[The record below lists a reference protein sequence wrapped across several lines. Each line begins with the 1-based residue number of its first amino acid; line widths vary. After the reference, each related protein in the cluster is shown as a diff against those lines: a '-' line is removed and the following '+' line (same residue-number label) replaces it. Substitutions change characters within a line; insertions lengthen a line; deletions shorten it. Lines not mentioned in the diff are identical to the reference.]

1 MFSSIRSFFGY
12 FINRTTLTIVFLL
25 LLSLLIWF
33 VGPLLA
39 ISLASAKL
47 QPLGPE
53 WIRWSVIAAIWFFW
67 LIKLLIRWW
76 RHRNMND
83 ALLSQLVKMQAPKA
97 GEGQAAGSREV
108 AELGRRFEEAA
119 AVLKKTRFSSN
130 EKGGVLARL
139 SNQYVYQLPW
149 YAFIGAPGSGK
160 TTALV
165 NAGLTFPLAD
175 QFGKAAI
182 RGVGGTRSCD
192 WWFTNEAVLIDTAG
206 RYTTQES
213 NESVDKAEWQGFLGL
228 LKRFR
233 PRQPLNG
240 VLLTL
245 SVSDLLQMS
254 TQERE
259 MHAATLKA
267 RLAELHD
274 GLGVQLPVYVLVTK
288 ADLLSGF
295 LEYFL
300 NCTREERAQVW
311 GFTLPYD
318 PRNTAPVAVREIFN
332 QEFDLLYRRLN
343 DGMHQRLLAEPD
355 LSRRAL
361 AYSLPQQLSG
371 LREVVGQLLASVFSE
386 SKFNQQPLLRG
397 VYFTSA
403 TQEGTPF
410 DRVLGAMQ
418 RTFGVPSKVAGME
431 ASTGTGKTFFLQD
444 LLQKVVFPEHF
455 IAGRNM
461 AAERRLRLALA
472 GGIAVC
478 AALFVAAN
486 IAWSPWVS
494 YGNNNRYVEE
504 VGTKAQAL
512 RATVETIPATPQE
525 DAAALLPVLDQ
536 ARGVAW
542 SDKFEFA
549 SVPWG
554 YRYGLY
560 QGHKLDTAGQI
571 AYSRLLDE
579 AFLPRLATRLQ
590 ALLQN
595 APQGNS
601 DYLYQA
607 LKAYLMLGG
616 AGPFDADALKLWIRA
631 DWDRSL
637 AAATVEQRKHL
648 DEHLDALMRDKVVI
662 SPFPLNQGLVGSTR
676 AVLNQQ
682 PPANRTYSRI
692 KARLLGPEPPEFTIA
707 GVAGPEAP
715 NVLVRASRQPL
726 NAGIPGLFTARGYPR
741 FQKELASAMADMG
754 AEDAWVLGRAAPAAK
769 LAPPNPIELLQ
780 QSQQVTRL
788 YLTEYAKLWQDYLN
802 DVRLIGRNS
811 LSDTVAVTRLLASV
825 ESPLLLLTRAAAK
838 ETTLIRVEATTG
850 TRVDQAVD
858 KLGRLKQEMTAAAGM
873 ARGLNAPAGLDDKI
887 EMIVQGPF
895 AALHSVTKGAPGTAP
910 IDALSKVLE
919 DYLSSLMAAESA
931 LRAGTIPRT
940 QDAENRVRAE
950 AARMPQ
956 PVRGVL
962 EALVGQATQQVAGGA
977 RSSASAN
984 VKGGVGQTCAA
995 VIAGRYP
1002 LSRRS
1007 TQDVQPND
1015 FAQVFAP
1022 GGLMDDTFQKNLAP
1036 FVDTSKATWAPRPG
1050 PEGAAAGSASD
1061 LAQFQRASVIRDA
1074 FFAPGS
1080 RNMKFDLIVRVVQ
1093 LGGADK
1099 VELDVDGQMVTAA
1112 AGSDGSKRISWPG
1125 VRGTNQVRLAVGKA
1139 APLSADGAWALHRLI
1154 DRGQMQGG
1162 TPPERVLVN
1171 FNVDGRTVGIEFTA
1185 QSVRNPLRLPQLE
1198 GFACPGRG

>member
-1 MFSSIRSFFGY
+1 MLSSIRRFFGY
-12 FINRTTLTIVFLL
+12 FLNRTTLTILFLL

-39 ISLASAKL
+39 ISLAEARL
-47 QPLGPE
+47 EPLAPE
-53 WIRWSVIAAIWFFW
+53 WIRWSLIAAIWLLW
-67 LIKLLIRWW
+67 LLKVAIRWW
-76 RHRNMND
+76 RQRNMND
-83 ALLSQLVKMQAPKA
+83 ALLSQLAKMQQPKP

-119 AVLKKTRFSSN
+119 AVLKKMRFSATG
-130 EKGGVLARL
+130 KGGMLALL

-182 RGVGGTRSCD
+182 RGVGGTRNCD

-213 NESVDKAEWQGFLGL
+213 NESLDRAEWQGFLGL

-254 TQERE
+254 AQERE
-259 MHAATLKA
+259 VHAATLKA
-267 RLAELHD
+267 RLAELRD

-300 NCTREERAQVW
+300 NVTREERAQVW
-311 GFTLPYD
+311 GFTLPYQ
-318 PRNTAPVAVREIFN
+318 PENTSPIPVREIFN
-332 QEFDLLYRRLN
+332 QEFDLLYQRLN
-343 DGMHQRLLAEPD
+343 AGMHERLLAEPD

-371 LREVVGQLLASVFSE
+371 LRDVVGRLLASVFSE
-386 SKFNQQPLLRG
+386 SKFNEQPLLRG

-410 DRVLGAMQ
+410 DRVLGTMQ
-418 RTFGVPSKVAGME
+418 RTFGVPTKVAGVD
-431 ASTGTGKTFFLQD
+431 ASPGTGKSFFLQD

-461 AAERRLRLALA
+461 AAERRLRLVLA
-472 GGIAVC
+472 GGLAACAV
-478 AALFVAAN
+478 LFVAAN
-486 IAWSPWVS
+486 IAWSPWAS
-494 YGNNNRYVEE
+494 YGNNSRYVEE

-512 RATVETIPATPQE
+512 RASVETIPATPNE
-525 DAAALLPVLDQ
+525 DAAGLLPILTQ
-536 ARGVAW
+536 ARSVAW
-542 SDKFEFA
+542 SDQFDFDD
-549 SVPWG
+549 VPWG

-560 QGHKLDTAGQI
+560 QGNKLDTAGQI
-571 AYSRLLDE
+571 AYSRLLEE

-590 ALLQN
+590 TLLRN

-616 AGPFDADALKLWIRA
+616 SGPFDADALKVWIRA
-631 DWDRSL
+631 DWDRTL
-637 AAATVEQRKHL
+637 ATTTVEQRKEL

-662 SPFPLNQGLVGSTR
+662 SPFPLNQDLVRNAR

-682 PPANRTYSRI
+682 PPASRTYSRI
-692 KARLLGPEPPEFTIA
+692 KARLLGPDPPEFTIA
-707 GVAGPEAP
+707 AVAGPEAP

-741 FQKELASAMADMG
+741 FQKELASAMADLG
-754 AEDAWVLGRAAPAAK
+754 TEDAWVLGRASPNTKAM
-769 LAPPNPIELLQ
+769 PPNPIEVLQ

-802 DVRLIGRNS
+802 DVRLIGRNN
-811 LSDTVAVTRLLASV
+811 LSDTIAVTRLLASV
-825 ESPLLLLTRAAAK
+825 ESPLLLLARASAK
-838 ETTLIRVEATTG
+838 ETTLIRVERTTG
-850 TRVDQAVD
+850 TRVDQAMD
-858 KLGRLKQEMTAAAGM
+858 RLGRIRQEVTAAAGM
-873 ARGLNAPAGLDDKI
+873 AGGLNAATGLDDKI

-895 AALHSVTKGAPGTAP
+895 APLHHVTRGAPGTAP
-910 IDALSKVLE
+910 IDALGKVLE
-919 DYLSSLMAAESA
+919 DYLASLVAAESA
-931 LRAGTIPRT
+931 LRGGTIPRI
-940 QDAENRVRAE
+940 QDAENRVRSE

-962 EALVGQATQQVAGGA
+962 ESLVGQATQQIAGGT
-977 RSSASAN
+977 RTSASASI
-984 VKGGVGQTCAA
+984 KGSVGQTCSA

-1002 LSRRS
+1002 LSRRA
-1007 TQDVQPND
+1007 TQDVLPND

-1036 FVDTSKATWAPRPG
+1036 FVDTSKVTWAPRPG

-1080 RNMKFDLIVRVVQ
+1080 RTMKFDLIVRVVQ
-1093 LGGADK
+1093 LGGADT
-1099 VELDVDGQMVTAA
+1099 VELDIDGQTITAA
-1112 AGSDGSKRISWPG
+1112 AGSDGAKRISWPG
-1125 VRGTNQVRLAVGKA
+1125 VRGTNQVRLTVGR
-1139 APLSADGAWALHRLI
+1139 APPLTTDGAWALHRLI
-1154 DRGQMQGG
+1154 DRGQVQGG
-1162 TPPERVLVN
+1162 TPSERVLVN
-1171 FNVDGRTVGIEFTA
+1171 FNVDGRAVGIEFTA

-1198 GFACPGRG
+1198 AFACPGRG